1 MRRVF
6 AFLREEAGAAAVE
19 FALVGNAFLILLIG
33 TAYLAIMLWDSAN
46 LKWAVQS
53 AARVAVLNTSATQ
66 SDISTAV
73 NDYLAS
79 IGMGSATVNYSVVT
93 SNGAK
98 VGEITASKTEQF
110 IVPLLFTKDIT
121 FQASADVPQP

>member
-1 MRRVF
+1 MRKRF
-6 AFLREEAGAAAVE
+6 SFLREDDGAAAIE
-19 FALVGNAFLILLIG
+19 FALVGNAFLILLLG
-33 TAYLAIMLWDSAN
+33 TAYIAIMWWHSAN

-53 AARVAVLNTSATQ
+53 AARVAVLNSSATQ

-79 IGMGSATVNYSVVT
+79 VGMDSATVHYSVVT
-93 SNGAK
+93 SNGVK

-110 IVPLLFTKDIT
+110 AVPLLFTKDIT
-121 FQASADVPQP
+121 LQASANVPQP